1 MKERIDKLLEI
12 LNKYSTA
19 EINKIYRDKEVE
31 LEIESFTKHPDV
43 RWSESLKKKMIQA
56 AKRKRISKGRIKY
69 LEDQI
74 KELNTYN
81 SEKQIK
87 MATEDLKLLIENIS
101 KKGLAN
107 SKVNLLHIEFSDF
120 QHLAYVQAYG
130 KYEKKWYENELGGFE
145 SLFNSAEYWDELDS
159 SKFDSIYELLEIIEI
174 EDEEYPSI
182 FIELRVL
189 RVFEA
194 IRKAMQKPTIK
205 IELSNCIPNADI
217 EIGNHDDE
225 FYIIRKSEYAT

>member
-1 MKERIDKLLEI
+1 MKERIDRLLEI

-19 EINKIYRDKEVE
+19 EINKIYCNKEVE

-43 RWSESLKKKMIQA
+43 GWSESLKKKMIQA

-74 KELNTYN
+74 KELSSYN
-81 SEKQIK
+81 SEKQ
-87 MATEDLKLLIENIS
+87 MELATEDLALLIENLS
-101 KKGLAN
+101 KRGLSN
-107 SKVNLLHIEFSDF
+107 SEVKLLHIEFSDF

-130 KYEKKWYENELGGFE
+130 KYEKKWYENEIGGFE
-145 SLFNSAEYWDELDS
+145 SLFNSAKYWDELDS
-159 SKFDSIYELLEIIEI
+159 SKFNSIYELLEIVEI

-194 IRKAMQKPTIK
+194 IKRAMQKPIIK
-205 IELSNCIPNADI
+205 MKLSNCIPNADI
-217 EIGNHDDE
+217 EIGNHDAE
-225 FYIIRKSEYAT
+225 FYIIRKREYAT